1 MVLQIFKMASRCT
14 RIRHHT
20 SMSSVGRRLNHPK
33 PYLCS
38 RGRATVA
45 GVRGHSAAETKPGQI
60 VASLE
65 DRRSQGRV
73 GSCIGRLVSASSGK

>member
-45 GVRGHSAAETKPGQI
+45 GVRGHSAAETKPGHRVESV
-60 VASLE
+60 VALA
-65 DRRSQGRV
+65 
-73 GSCIGRLVSASSGK
+73 GSFLLRLVNDIAIFD